1 MGVRRRGRELA
12 LQLLY
17 QHELAGGEVETLT
30 ASSADLQEVP
40 AAAREFAGTLVR
52 GVLGHLPE
60 IDSELAGQADHWRI
74 ERMAAV
80 DRNILRLAMYEL
92 LYQPDTPVSVII
104 DEAIELAKRYGSERS
119 SQFVNG
125 VLDAFAH
132 RVRAVAEG
140 A

>member
-17 QHELAGGEVETLT
+17 QRELAGGELDTLT
-30 ASSADLQEVP
+30 ASAGELQEVP
-40 AAAREFAGTLVR
+40 AAAREFAHQLLA
-52 GVLGHLPE
+52 GVITNLAE
-60 IDSELAGQADHWRI
+60 IDSELEGQADNWRI

-80 DRNILRLAMYEL
+80 DRNILRLAMFEL
-92 LYQPDTPVSVII
+92 LHQPHTPVGVVI

-132 RVRAVAEG
+132 RVRAAAGG